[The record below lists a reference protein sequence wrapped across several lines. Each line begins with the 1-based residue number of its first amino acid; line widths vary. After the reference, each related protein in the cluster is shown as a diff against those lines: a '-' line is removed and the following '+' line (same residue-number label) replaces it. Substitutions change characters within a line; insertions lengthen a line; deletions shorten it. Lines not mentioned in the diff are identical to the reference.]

1 MKDVSIDEKRQI
13 RILTQNLLLEKE
25 RLLCIELK
33 PLESQL
39 MMQTRASLEVLIPND
54 KYVKLPVRV
63 GSNFSSCRFEQCLSL
78 LRGATNTQKNNDSI
92 DLAPPVS
99 LTVSFFLWPTS
110 TPVLTSD
117 PFPALFYVSYCP
129 SYSYARV

>member
-54 KYVKLPVRV
+54 KYV
-63 GSNFSSCRFEQCLSL
+63 N
-78 LRGATNTQKNNDSI
+78 
-92 DLAPPVS
+92 
-99 LTVSFFLWPTS
+99 
-110 TPVLTSD
+110 
-117 PFPALFYVSYCP
+117 
-129 SYSYARV
+129 